1 MPDKS
6 LPIEENPTIRS
17 LSDVLGAEIIGYDF
31 ARPMTAARCAAV
43 RDALL
48 TYQLLVFR
56 DAEVSEEQHIAFSEP
71 FGELQVHV
79 LDQYVARRD
88 PRLLTLTNL
97 DDDGKPKGEHPD
109 PGSAIWHTDGSWSRR
124 RGVVTTLY
132 GLRLPKSGGDT
143 FFANM
148 YAAYDALSSAM
159 KRRLE
164 GLRAVHN
171 LDYSRR
177 LTGAKQQ
184 MTEEQKRAAPPVEHP
199 IIRIHPET
207 GRKTI
212 YLGEHASHIA
222 GMPLEEGRALVKQIN
237 AHATE
242 PRFVY
247 RHRWRLHDFVLWDNR
262 CLVHSATDFDWMNDV
277 RLMRRTTVIEPS
289 TASPV

>member
-1 MPDKS
+1 MSEKS
-6 LPIEENPTIRS
+6 LPIEENPTIRPV
-17 LSDVLGAEIIGYDF
+17 SDVLGAEVIGFDF
-31 ARPMTAARCAAV
+31 ARPMTATRFAAV

-48 TYQLLVFR
+48 TYQFLVFR
-56 DAEVSEEQHIAFSEP
+56 DAEISEVEHIAFSEP

-79 LDQYVARRD
+79 LNQYVSRQD
-88 PRLLTLTNL
+88 SRLFTLTNL
-97 DDDGKPKGEHPD
+97 DDDGKPRGEHPD

-148 YAAYDALSSAM
+148 YAAYDALSPEM
-159 KRRLE
+159 KQRLE

-199 IIRIHPET
+199 IIRVHPET
-207 GRKTI
+207 GRKAI

-222 GMPLEEGRALVKQIN
+222 GKPLKEGRELVKQIN

-242 PRFVY
+242 PRFIY
-247 RHRWRLHDFVLWDNR
+247 RHRWRLHDFLLWDNR
-262 CLVHSATDFDWMNDV
+262 CLIHSATDFDWMNDV
-277 RLMRRTTVIEPS
+277 RLMRRTTVIES
-289 TASPV
+289 VTASPA